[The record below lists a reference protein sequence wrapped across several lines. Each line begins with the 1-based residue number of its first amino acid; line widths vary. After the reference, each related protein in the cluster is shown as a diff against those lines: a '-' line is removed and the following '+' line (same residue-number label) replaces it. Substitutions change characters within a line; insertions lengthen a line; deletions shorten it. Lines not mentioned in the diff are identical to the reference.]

1 MKKQYVKSEIYF
13 LNAEKGTT
21 YYANP
26 NFILREIA
34 GEYILVP
41 TGKELE
47 HFNGLASL
55 NETGK
60 FLLEFLKEKRTL
72 EEILKCSQT
81 EFELT
86 SDECW
91 RDVSDFLNLA
101 VAKHV
106 ILKL

>member
-1 MKKQYVKSEIYF
+1 MKAKLQ
-13 LNAEKGTT
+13 
-21 YYANP
+21 ANP
-26 NFILREIA
+26 DFITREIA

-72 EEILKCSQT
+72 EEILKCFQT